1 MTTIHHRA
9 CNLCEAICGIVVQV
23 ENGHVTSISGDKNDP
38 LSKGHICPKAYAL
51 KDIYED
57 ADRLKLP
64 MKRTPDGWKTISWD
78 AAFTETV
85 ARLKEIQVKYGNNAV
100 GIYQGN
106 PSIHNLGTMM
116 NSSAFTKSLKT
127 KNVFSATST
136 DQLPHHIMAWAMFG
150 HPLLLPVPDISRTDF
165 MLILGGNPIASNGSM
180 MTAPDVSGHLKN
192 ILKRGGK
199 TILID
204 PRQTETADKVSEHIF
219 IKPSGDVFLLLA
231 IIHVIF
237 KENKANLG
245 KNNDFT
251 EGVEIL
257 KDLLKEF
264 SPEKM
269 AAPTGISADK
279 IREIA
284 LDFAAAPTAVAYG
297 RVGVSTQ
304 AFGGLCQWLIT
315 CLNIVTSNLDSI
327 GGAMFASPAVD
338 VLQGMKYRNIF
349 NRWQSRVRKLPES
362 MGELPVSALAEEILT
377 PKGENTEGPIRAMIT
392 SCGNPILSTPNGL
405 QLDKAFS
412 ELEFYVALD
421 IYLNET
427 TQYADII
434 LPTATG
440 LEVSHY
446 DITFNI
452 LSVRNTAKYSPALFP
467 KAEGAKYD
475 WEIFQE
481 LAHRMS
487 GEEGELK
494 LSPPEEKLDLG
505 LKFGPYKLSLQ
516 QLKDHPSGIDLGDLK
531 PVLPERLIHENK
543 KIQLTPTL
551 FVDDLKRVRKVL
563 NDAPNEA
570 DFPFMLIGRRHLRD
584 NNSWLHNSEKLMKG
598 HNRCTLMMHPNDAK
612 ALSINEKDIV
622 KITSRVG
629 SVEVVAEI
637 TEQMMPGVMSMP
649 HGYGHARKGV
659 KMQVAQQHAGVSV
672 NDLTDE
678 LVLDDLTGNAAFSN
692 VRVRVERGD

>member
-1 MTTIHHRA
+1 MTITHHRA

-23 ENGHVTSISGDKNDP
+23 ENGHVMSISGDKNDP

-64 MKRTPDGWKTISWD
+64 MKRTPEGWKTISWD

-85 ARLKEIQVKYGNNAV
+85 ARLKEIQAKHGHNAV

-127 KNVFSATST
+127 KNIFSATST

-192 ILKRGGK
+192 IIKRGGK
-199 TILID
+199 TVLID
-204 PRQTETADKVSEHIF
+204 PRRTETADKVSEHIF

-231 IIHVIF
+231 ILHVIF

-245 KNNDFT
+245 KNSDFT

-257 KDLLKEF
+257 KDLVKEF
-264 SPEKM
+264 SAEKM
-269 AAPTGISADK
+269 AAPTGILADK

-315 CLNIVTSNLDSI
+315 CLNIVTGNLDSI

-338 VLQGMKYRNIF
+338 ILQGMKYRNIF

-412 ELEFYVALD
+412 ELEFYVAID

-505 LKFGPYKLSLQ
+505 LKFGPHKLSLQ

-543 KIQLTPTL
+543 KIQLAPTL
-551 FVDDLKRVRKVL
+551 FVDDLKRVRKAL
-563 NDAPNEA
+563 IETPNEA
-570 DFPFMLIGRRHLRD
+570 NFPFMLIGRRHLRD

-612 ALSINEKDIV
+612 ALNINEKDIV

-649 HGYGHARKGV
+649 HGYGHSRKGV
-659 KMQVAQQHAGVSV
+659 KMHVAQQHAGVSV

-678 LVLDDLTGNAAFSN
+678 MVLDELTGNAAFSN
-692 VRVRVERGD
+692 VRVRVE

>member
-245 KNNDFT
+245 KNTDFT

-257 KDLLKEF
+257 KDVVKEF

-304 AFGGLCQWLIT
+304 AFGSLCQWLIT
-315 CLNIVTSNLDSI
+315 CLNIVTGNLDSI
-327 GGAMFASPAVD
+327 GGAMFASPAFD
-338 VLQGMKYRNIF
+338 ILQGMKYRNIF

-446 DITFNI
+446 DITFNL

-551 FVDDLKRVRKVL
+551 FVDDLRRVRKAL
-563 NDAPNEA
+563 IDAPNEA